1 MNLKKNAKDNLE
13 YMIEG
18 IKYVCNNFKARAP
31 GSQSERDA
39 QAFFKEELG
48 KYSDEV
54 IMEDFDLHP
63 HAFMGFIPF
72 AAIFGIIA
80 VAGYWLA
87 PVVGSWLAVVAFAL
101 ILFSV
106 LMFIFEFMFYG
117 EFVDFLFPKRVSRNV
132 YATRKPTGEVK
143 RRIIFGGHAD
153 VAAEWTYS
161 YIGELKALAPVMG
174 GAIGGMF
181 VIFCALLAYLI
192 KVISTSF
199 AVVELTGVWKVLGIV
214 MLVFIPFLIAII
226 FFINWRIYV
235 DGANDNLSACYIAAA
250 VLKAM
255 SDNDIRFENTEVGCF
270 ISGAEEAGIRG
281 ARAFAR
287 KHKKELQDVESVL
300 IAMDTMREI
309 EQLQIYNIGCTGTV
323 HSSKAVGD
331 LIHEAGINCGIDMP
345 RAQLYPGAIDSD
357 AWAQEGLTAAGFC
370 GVNHDPKRYY
380 HTRQDT
386 ADNISP
392 ECIELSLEICLEIAE
407 LYDKNGGIK
416 HYEEARK
423 NKK

>member
-13 YMIEG
+13 YMIDG
-18 IKYVCNNFKARAP
+18 IKYVCEHYKNRAP

-39 QAFFKEELG
+39 QEFFKKELS

-54 IMEDFDLHP
+54 IMEDFELHP
-63 HAFMGFIPF
+63 KAFMGFIPF
-72 AAIFGIIA
+72 AAILVILS
-80 VAGYWLA
+80 VAAYWLA
-87 PVVGSWLAVVAFAL
+87 PVVGSWLVIPAVIFTLFA
-101 ILFSV
+101 V

-117 EFVDFLFPKRVSRNV
+117 EFVDFLFPKKVSRNV
-132 YATRKPTGEVK
+132 YAARKPKGEVK

-153 VAAEWTYS
+153 VSAEWTYS
-161 YIGELKALAPVMG
+161 YIGELKALAPVMAG
-174 GAIGGMF
+174 GIIGMF
-181 VIFCALLAYLI
+181 VVFFTNVAYLI
-192 KVISTSF
+192 KTIS
-199 AVVELTGVWKVLGIV
+199 VGMQPVELVGVWKVLGIV
-214 MLVFIPFLIAII
+214 MFVFLPFVAGFI

>member
-13 YMIEG
+13 YMIDG
-18 IKYVCNNFKARAP
+18 IKYVCEHYKDRAP

-39 QAFFKEELG
+39 QAFFKKELG

-54 IMEDFDLHP
+54 IMEDFELHP
-63 HAFMGFIPF
+63 KAFLGFIPL
-72 AAIFGIIA
+72 AAILGMASI
-80 VAGYWLA
+80 AGYWLS
-87 PVVGSWLAVVAFAL
+87 PIIGSWVAVVAFAL

-117 EFVDFLFPKRVSRNV
+117 EFVDFLFPKKVSRNV
-132 YATRKPTGEVK
+132 YAARKPTGEVK

-153 VAAEWTYS
+153 VSAEWTYS
-161 YIGELKALAPVMG
+161 YIGELKALAPVMA

-181 VIFCALLAYLI
+181 VIFGVLLAYLI
-192 KVISTSF
+192 KVISVGF

-214 MLVFIPFLIAII
+214 TLVFIPFLIAII
-226 FFINWRIYV
+226 FFINWRVYV

-287 KHKKELQDVESVL
+287 KHKKELQEVESVL

-309 EQLQIYNIGCTGTV
+309 DQLQIYNIGCTGTV

>member
-13 YMIEG
+13 YMIDG
-18 IKYVCNNFKARAP
+18 IKYVCEHYKNRAP

-39 QAFFKEELG
+39 QEFFKKELS

-54 IMEDFDLHP
+54 IMEDFELHP
-63 HAFMGFIPF
+63 KAFMGFIPF
-72 AAIFGIIA
+72 AAILVILS
-80 VAGYWLA
+80 VAAYWLA
-87 PVVGSWLAVVAFAL
+87 PVVGSWLVIPAVIFTLFA
-101 ILFSV
+101 V

-117 EFVDFLFPKRVSRNV
+117 EFVDFLFPKKVSRNV
-132 YATRKPTGEVK
+132 YAARKPKGDVK

-153 VAAEWTYS
+153 VSAEWTYS
-161 YIGELKALAPVMG
+161 YIGELKALAPVMAG
-174 GAIGGMF
+174 GIIGMF
-181 VIFCALLAYLI
+181 VVFFTNVAYLI
-192 KVISTSF
+192 KTIS
-199 AVVELTGVWKVLGIV
+199 VGMQPVELVGVWKVLGIV
-214 MLVFIPFLIAII
+214 MFVFLPFVAGFI

-370 GVNHDPKRYY
+370 GVNHNPKRYY

>member
-1 MNLKKNAKDNLE
+1 
-13 YMIEG
+13 
-18 IKYVCNNFKARAP
+18 
-31 GSQSERDA
+31 
-39 QAFFKEELG
+39 
-48 KYSDEV
+48 
-54 IMEDFDLHP
+54 MEDFDLHP

-87 PVVGSWLAVVAFAL
+87 PVIGSWLAVVAFAL